1 MTDDIL
7 VTREI
12 SPEEQEELDHKIFES
27 DPVKFKFYEDLR
39 QKAKG
44 WTKEKTG
51 KLGGKLGEYLFLL
64 PDFFI
69 LLGRLMIDKR
79 VPAKQKAYVGGII
92 AYVIL
97 PFDIIPDFIPVI
109 GYLDDLVLVVMGLN
123 MILNEI
129 DSAIII
135 DNWSGEGDVLKQM
148 QGIVAAAEAFLDRRV
163 LRRIK
168 RWLRRF

>member
-69 LLGRLMIDKR
+69 LLGRLMVDKR

-123 MILNEI
+123 MVLNEI

-148 QGIVAAAEAFLDRRV
+148 QSIVAAAEAFLDRRV
-163 LRRIK
+163 LRQIK
-168 RWLRRF
+168 RWLRRR